1 MSMMTGQIEVN
12 SLPEHIPTK
21 AWVRFLRTYG
31 PTPNNATMFD
41 EHVSK
46 AARSANISPIELTV
60 PLVEEMVSHIKR
72 PDTTSIIIAGTAGDG
87 KTYHCRTLWR
97 KLGGDPLEW
106 AKTDSNIK
114 QLKVEQEKSI
124 YFVKDLSE
132 LSQRDS
138 DSIFGILEESVV
150 NNNNHKIVVIA
161 ANHGQI
167 LDRLRKRAV
176 HNPLAYDLKHSLEE
190 VFLQTGKEHPRLKV
204 FDLSRTHH
212 RKSLIDVLDVI
223 VQHPE
228 WDKCNKCRF
237 ALSNEGCPILENRNR
252 LLGRTSESKQIRIR
266 MANLIDLARLNGA
279 HLPVRDLLALCS
291 NIILGH
297 TDVKDGLMRCD
308 DVEKILTRKSFY
320 KASLYDNIMGSNL
333 PNYRVAER
341 PVFQAV
347 ASFQI
352 GKETTSQI
360 DGLLIYG
367 QYDPSLEN
375 NYNNFIAKDSLYG
388 ATNAFRAA
396 QDAYLEGDE
405 LTKEKA
411 SAEFIKLL
419 QSQRRRLF
427 FTIPHDLF
435 ATDYFW
441 YLTSYQNA
449 GFYLGLL
456 DSLESDNAIAE
467 STRHLI
473 VKGLNRIMT
482 GMLVDEVE
490 HVFIAT
496 SGGFTDSRV
505 SVLCKEKISARTGKR
520 NPYGLIINFST
531 NNKPQL
537 VFRLMGDEYCV
548 TFELSPI
555 RFEFLARV
563 ALGALPNS
571 FSSECLE
578 DLLALKSRLLRR
590 VEFLEE
596 DSGQTSLELS
606 FVMDNN
612 LGHPKTI
619 FVGLN

>member
-1 MSMMTGQIEVN
+1 MTGQVQVN
-12 SLPEHIPTK
+12 PLSEHIPAK

-46 AARSANISPIELTV
+46 AARTAKISPIELEI
-60 PLVEEMVSHIKR
+60 PLLIEMVSHLER
-72 PDTTSIIIAGTAGDG
+72 PHTSSIVIAGTAGDG
-87 KTYHCRTLWR
+87 KTYHCRALWR
-97 KLGGDPLEW
+97 KLGGDPVEW

-114 QLKVEQEKSI
+114 QLKLDQEKLI

-132 LSQRDS
+132 LSQTDS
-138 DSIFGILEESVV
+138 DFIFEILEKSVA
-150 NNNNHKIVVIA
+150 NNNHYEIVVIA

-167 LDRLRKRAV
+167 LDRLRKRGV
-176 HNPLAYDLKHSLEE
+176 HSPLAYELKQSLEE
-190 VFLQTGKEHPRLKV
+190 VFLQTGKEHPKLKV

-223 VQHPE
+223 VKHSE
-228 WDKCNKCRF
+228 WDKCNKCSF
-237 ALSNEGCPILENRNR
+237 ALKDDGCPILENRNR
-252 LLGRTSESKQIRIR
+252 LLGKTSESEQMRTR

-297 TDVKDGLMRCD
+297 PDVKDGLMRCD
-308 DVEKILTRKSFY
+308 DVEKILAKKSFY
-320 KASLYDNIMGSNL
+320 KASLYDNMMGSNL

-375 NYNNFIAKDSLYG
+375 NYNKFIAQDALYG
-388 ATNAFRAA
+388 ATSAFKAA

-405 LTKEKA
+405 LAKEKA

-427 FTIPHDLF
+427 FTMPHDLF
-435 ATDYFW
+435 AQDYFW

-456 DSLESDNAIAE
+456 DSLESDSNVAE
-467 STRHLI
+467 SSRHLI

-505 SVLCKEKISARTGKR
+505 SVLCKEKIPARTGKR
-520 NPYGLIINFST
+520 NPCGLSIKLSA

-537 VFRLMGDEYCV
+537 VFRLMGDEDVV

-596 DSGQTSLELS
+596 DENSGKTGLELS